1 MTTSWKIVLIVV
13 GILITASG
21 WIVAL
26 RKPAATP
33 LAAEADR
40 EWHGTPEQG
49 AALIEKKKRD
59 DAFRQKYGVDPA
71 FNPTKEQ
78 RAAWE
83 KYQKNE
89 RDAERDAAERWR
101 KDRAAGKPV
110 LP

>member
-1 MTTSWKIVLIVV
+1 MTTPWKIVLIVV

-26 RKPAATP
+26 RKPSVAP
-33 LAAEADR
+33 VAAEADW

-49 AALIEKKKRD
+49 AALIEKKRRD

-78 RAAWE
+78 RAVWE
-83 KYQKNE
+83 KFQKDN
-89 RDAERDAAERWR
+89 RDAAEQLR
-101 KDRAAGKPV
+101 KDRAAGKYV
-110 LP
+110 LPP